1 MKKAFYIFFL
11 LQVIF
16 CFGVKA
22 QLFKPVSGT
31 SSFTTNR
38 NAFYSASIDSLEK
51 DTTKTRKKV
60 RWNSP
65 GMVALQSALVPG
77 LGQISN
83 GGLHIIKV
91 PVIYAGFAVCGY
103 FINFNHKEY
112 AKFRDAYRLRIDGD
126 STTIDK
132 YDARHPENNP
142 AERYSESTIL
152 RARESYRQ
160 DRDLTIIITV
170 GVYAAN
176 ILDAYVF
183 AHLKDFDVS
192 DNLALHVKPVTFS
205 NIAGRNHITSGIQLK
220 FK

>member
-1 MKKAFYIFFL
+1 LKKAVYIFFL
-11 LQVIF
+11 LQVV
-16 CFGVKA
+16 FGFSVKA
-22 QLFKPVSGT
+22 QISNPVSGT
-31 SSFTTNR
+31 SSFTASR
-38 NAFYSASIDSLEK
+38 NAFYSASIDSLAK
-51 DTTKTRKKV
+51 DTSKTRKKIS
-60 RWNSP
+60 WNSP

-83 GGLHIIKV
+83 GKLHIIKV

-103 FINFNHKEY
+103 FINYNNKEY
-112 AKFRDAYRLRIDGD
+112 QNFRKAYTARINGDTTSYQDYKNFSTERLLF
-126 STTIDK
+126 
-132 YDARHPENNP
+132 Y
-142 AERYSESTIL
+142 
-152 RARESYRQ
+152 RESFRQ

-170 GVYAAN
+170 GIYAAN

-192 DNLALHVKPVTFS
+192 ENLALHVKPVTFS